1 MPRVEVTASVSLSY
15 AEGVKHRSPGQ
26 VTASRRAATPPWVV
40 DTESPRSS
48 VWRGYRGTDAE
59 TATGQR
65 MPSILGQQRS
75 DRGSSSDPA
84 AEFTLTCE
92 PTSDC
97 WTALGS
103 PDPVAEF
110 ACRQRSFRPRQT
122 VFHTHVTRSADAAG
136 RPSTQGGAYVRDTH
150 VCLPWATMF
159 NAFGVTNPAI
169 CVEPQN
175 ITFGSRSEP
184 RHSFP

>member
-1 MPRVEVTASVSLSY
+1 MPPVEVTASVSLSY

-65 MPSILGQQRS
+65 LPLILGQQRS
-75 DRGSSSDPA
+75 DHGSSSDPA
-84 AEFTLTCE
+84 AEFALTCE
-92 PTSDC
+92 PTPGC
-97 WTALGS
+97 WAAFSS
-103 PDPVAEF
+103 PDPVPEF

-122 VFHTHVTRSADAAG
+122 ALHTHATRSADASG
-136 RPSTQGGAYVRDTH
+136 RPSTQGGAYVRVTH
-150 VCLPWATMF
+150 VHLPWALEG
-159 NAFGVTNPAI
+159 NAFSVRGVPR
-169 CVEPQN
+169 Q
-175 ITFGSRSEP
+175 SETP
-184 RHSFP
+184 PYTLSGG